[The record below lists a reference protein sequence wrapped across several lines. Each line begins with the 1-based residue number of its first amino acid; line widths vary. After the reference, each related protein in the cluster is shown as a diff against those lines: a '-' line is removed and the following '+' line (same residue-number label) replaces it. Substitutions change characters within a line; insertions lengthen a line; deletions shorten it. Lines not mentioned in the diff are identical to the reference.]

1 MRQQIDGAVV
11 LTAAEQDVMEYLPN
25 RGVFFAQLLGRH
37 RGDGFGFYKGKMD
50 PGCEISREL
59 HADTTET
66 IYILAGKALGI
77 IGDREVPLGPGQ
89 MMHVEKNVHHG
100 LRNAGA
106 GPLEFLVIGHPDF

>member
-11 LTAAEQDVMEYLPN
+11 LTAADEDATEYLPN
-25 RGVFFAQLLGRH
+25 RGVFFAQLLGK
-37 RGDGFGFYKGKMD
+37 GLGQAFGFYKGTMD

-59 HADTTET
+59 HTETTET
-66 IYILAGKALGI
+66 IYILSGKALGI
-77 IGDREVPLGPGQ
+77 VGDREVPLGPGQ
-89 MMHVEKNVHHG
+89 MMHVDKNVHHG